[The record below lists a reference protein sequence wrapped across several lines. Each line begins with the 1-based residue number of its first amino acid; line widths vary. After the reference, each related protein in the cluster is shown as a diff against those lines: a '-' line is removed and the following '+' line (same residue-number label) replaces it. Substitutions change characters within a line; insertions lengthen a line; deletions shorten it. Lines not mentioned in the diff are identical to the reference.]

1 MSRPVR
7 PLLALLAT
15 LLLPVR
21 AAAQNQE
28 PAIVEANYVI
38 DAAIIAGAF
47 GGGLLYSL
55 LEVDIERRLPS
66 EIFGFDQELR
76 GQFSAS
82 AHAASNTLIF
92 ANVMLPVAIHVAS
105 LGVNEELAQVALV
118 YTESLALSY
127 FLNAASKHLVQRPRP
142 YVYSDDPFVQKY
154 AQEQGVDT
162 HLSFYSGHSA
172 MAFTAAVAGSY
183 LYSLRSE
190 DNNAR
195 ALVWGLNLA
204 MASATANLRVRAGKH
219 FYSDVFFGM
228 LVGAALGL
236 LVPILHQPTDSFGY
250 EPSLTEYVAIGTG
263 FVAGALISELAPMSR
278 DVVVPLEV
286 APGKAGDET
295 TIELRLDLLRL
306 FPALGGA

>member
-1 MSRPVR
+1 MSRPVW
-7 PLLALLAT
+7 PLAALLAT
-15 LLLPVR
+15 LLLPAP
-21 AAAQNQE
+21 AAAQD
-28 PAIVEANYVI
+28 PPRIVEANYPI
-38 DAAIIAGAF
+38 DGAIIGGAF
-47 GGGLLYSL
+47 VGGLLFSFFD
-55 LEVDIERRLPS
+55 VDVERRLPA
-66 EIFGFDQELR
+66 EIFGFDHELR

-92 ANVMLPVAIHVAS
+92 ANVLLPVAIHAG
-105 LGVNEELAQVALV
+105 LGVDSTLARVAVV

-127 FLNAASKHLVQRPRP
+127 FFNAATKHLVQRPRP
-142 YVYSDDPFVQKY
+142 YVYSDDPFVQNFAKS
-154 AQEQGVDT
+154 AGIDT
-162 HLSFYSGHSA
+162 HLSFYSGHAA

-183 LYSLRSE
+183 LYSIRSE
-190 DNNAR
+190 DENAR

-204 MASATANLRVRAGKH
+204 MASATANLRVRAGRH

-228 LVGAALGL
+228 MVGAALGL
-236 LVPILHQPTDSFGY
+236 LVPIIHQPLGERGY
-250 EPSLTEYVAIGTG
+250 SPTVTEFVAIGTG

-295 TIELRLDLLRL
+295 TIELRLDILRL